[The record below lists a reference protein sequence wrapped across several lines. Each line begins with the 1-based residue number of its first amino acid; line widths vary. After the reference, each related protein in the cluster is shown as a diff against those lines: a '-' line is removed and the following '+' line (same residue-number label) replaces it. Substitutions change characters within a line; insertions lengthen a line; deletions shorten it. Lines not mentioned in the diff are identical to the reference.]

1 MPLPGDAGN
10 LAPGSRVLA
19 ENDPKPATMTD
30 ADRAFFEQEITGLLD
45 RLYGAA
51 LRLAKNRADAEDL
64 VAETVTKAWA
74 NFGALHD
81 RQCFRGWLFRIL
93 TNTFLSECRKTVPA
107 SIEALAE
114 AQGEDDEPAFSLFD
128 RLHQPFLLW
137 WGNPEQEF
145 LNKVLQQ
152 DLQKA
157 VDALP
162 EVFRVPVILSDL
174 QGLSYQEIAETL
186 GVPVGTVR
194 SRLNRGRSQLQKALW
209 QHAQEAGLK
218 PAPATDEK
226 PIHASQTG
234 EHHERH

>member
-1 MPLPGDAGN
+1 
-10 LAPGSRVLA
+10 
-19 ENDPKPATMTD
+19 MTN
-30 ADRAFFEQEITGLLD
+30 ADRTFFEQEIIGLLD

-74 NFGALHD
+74 NLHTLHD

-93 TNTFLSECRKTVPA
+93 TNTFLSECRKTEMT
-107 SIEALAE
+107 SLEALAE
-114 AQGEDDEPAFSLFD
+114 THGETDEEPAFSLFD

-162 EVFRVPVILSDL
+162 EVFRLPVILADL
-174 QGLSYQEIAETL
+174 QGLSYQEIAAAL
-186 GVPVGTVR
+186 DVPLGTVR
-194 SRLNRGRSQLQKALW
+194 SRLSRARSLLQKALW
-209 QHAQEAGLK
+209 QYAQEAGLK
-218 PAPATDEK
+218 PSASTDETSFQ
-226 PIHASQTG
+226 ALQTG

>member
-1 MPLPGDAGN
+1 M
-10 LAPGSRVLA
+10 SVLA
-19 ENDPKPATMTD
+19 DKDPKPSTMTD

-45 RLYGAA
+45 RLYGTA

-74 NFGALHD
+74 NFGSLRD

-93 TNTFLSECRKTVPA
+93 TNTFLSECRKTAPL

-114 AQGEDDEPAFSLFD
+114 AQSETEEEPAFSLFD

-162 EVFRVPVILSDL
+162 EVFRVPVILSEL

-186 GVPVGTVR
+186 GVPV
-194 SRLNRGRSQLQKALW
+194 LNRGRSQLQKALW

-218 PAPATDEK
+218 HAPAADK
-226 PIHASQTG
+226 KSSPISQTG

>member
-1 MPLPGDAGN
+1 M
-10 LAPGSRVLA
+10 SVLA
-19 ENDPKPATMTD
+19 DKDPKPSTMTD

-45 RLYGAA
+45 RLYGTA
-51 LRLAKNRADAEDL
+51 LRLSKNRADAEDL
-64 VAETVTKAWA
+64 VAETVTKAWV
-74 NFGALHD
+74 NFGSLHD

-93 TNTFLSECRKTVPA
+93 TNTFLSECRKTTPL

-114 AQGEDDEPAFSLFD
+114 AQDETDQEPAFSLFD

-218 PAPATDEK
+218 HAPAADKESSH
-226 PIHASQTG
+226 ISQTG

>member
-1 MPLPGDAGN
+1 
-10 LAPGSRVLA
+10 
-19 ENDPKPATMTD
+19 MTN

-64 VAETVTKAWA
+64 VAETVTRAWA
-74 NFGALHD
+74 NLHTLHD
-81 RQCFRGWLFRIL
+81 RNCFRGWLFRIL
-93 TNTFLSECRKTVPA
+93 TNTFLSECRKTETT

-114 AQGEDDEPAFSLFD
+114 AHGETDEEPAFSLFD

-162 EVFRVPVILSDL
+162 EVFRVPVILADL
-174 QGLSYQEIAETL
+174 QGPKLRIGEFAADAVMLKAGDADAIFADRPLLT
-186 GVPVGTVR
+186 
-194 SRLNRGRSQLQKALW
+194 QLQGIPGIRVIDDQRKAFCPRWGLSP
-209 QHAQEAGLK
+209 AQLRIDIFPLAGESAWNCCAVCK
-218 PAPATDEK
+218 R
-226 PIHASQTG
+226 I
-234 EHHERH
+234 

>member
-1 MPLPGDAGN
+1 M
-10 LAPGSRVLA
+10 SVLA
-19 ENDPKPATMTD
+19 DKDPKPSTMTD

-45 RLYGAA
+45 RLYGTA

-64 VAETVTKAWA
+64 VAETVTKAWV
-74 NFGALHD
+74 NFGSLHD

-93 TNTFLSECRKTVPA
+93 TNTFLSECRKTAPL

-114 AQGEDDEPAFSLFD
+114 AQGEDEEPAFSLFD

-218 PAPATDEK
+218 HAPAADKESS
-226 PIHASQTG
+226 PISQTG

>member
-1 MPLPGDAGN
+1 M
-10 LAPGSRVLA
+10 SVLA
-19 ENDPKPATMTD
+19 DKDSKPSTMTD
-30 ADRAFFEQEITGLLD
+30 TDRAFFEQEITGLLD
-45 RLYGAA
+45 RLYGTA

-74 NFGALHD
+74 NFGSLHD

-93 TNTFLSECRKTVPA
+93 TNTFLSECRKTAPL

-114 AQGEDDEPAFSLFD
+114 AQGEDEEPAFSLFD

-162 EVFRVPVILSDL
+162 EVFRVPVILADL
-174 QGLSYQEIAETL
+174 QGLSYQEIAAAL
-186 GVPVGTVR
+186 GVPLGTVR
-194 SRLNRGRSQLQKALW
+194 SRLSRARSLLQKALW

-218 PAPATDEK
+218 PSPTADESLF
-226 PIHASQTG
+226 HASQTG

>member
-1 MPLPGDAGN
+1 
-10 LAPGSRVLA
+10 
-19 ENDPKPATMTD
+19 MTD

-64 VAETVTKAWA
+64 VAEAVTKAWA
-74 NFGALHD
+74 NLHTLHD
-81 RQCFRGWLFRIL
+81 RHCFCGWLFRIL
-93 TNTFLSECRKTVPA
+93 TNTFLSECRKTKPA
-107 SIEALAE
+107 SLEALAE
-114 AQGEDDEPAFSLFD
+114 AQGETDEEPAFSLFD

-174 QGLSYQEIAETL
+174 QGFSYQEIAETL

-209 QHAQEAGLK
+209 QHAQEAGLRGTN
-218 PAPATDEK
+218 APANDT
-226 PIHASQTG
+226 PVHTSQTG
-234 EHHERH
+234 ERHERH

>member
-1 MPLPGDAGN
+1 
-10 LAPGSRVLA
+10 
-19 ENDPKPATMTD
+19 MTD
-30 ADRAFFEQEITGLLD
+30 ADRAFFEREITNLLD

-64 VAETVTKAWA
+64 VAEAITKAWA
-74 NFGALHD
+74 NFHTLHD
-81 RQCFRGWLFRIL
+81 RRCFRGWLFRIL
-93 TNTFLSECRKTVPA
+93 TNTFLSECRKTNPV
-107 SIEALAE
+107 SLEAAE
-114 AQGEDDEPAFSLFD
+114 AQGETDEEPAFSLFD

-137 WGNPEQEF
+137 WSNPEQEF

-162 EVFRVPVILSDL
+162 ETFRVPVILSDL
-174 QGLSYQEIAETL
+174 QGMSYQEIAEAL

-209 QHAQEAGLK
+209 QHAQEAGLRGAT
-218 PAPATDEK
+218 APVNDT
-226 PIHASQTG
+226 PVHAPQTG

>member
-1 MPLPGDAGN
+1 
-10 LAPGSRVLA
+10 
-19 ENDPKPATMTD
+19 MTD

-45 RLYGAA
+45 CLYGTA

-74 NFGALHD
+74 NFGSLHD
-81 RQCFRGWLFRIL
+81 RHCFRGWLFRIL
-93 TNTFLSECRKTVPA
+93 TNTFLSECRKTTPV

-114 AQGEDDEPAFSLFD
+114 ARDEDDGEPAFSLFD

-145 LNKVLQQ
+145 LDRVLQQ

-162 EVFRVPVILSDL
+162 ETFRVPVILCDL

-186 GVPVGTVR
+186 GVPVGTIR
-194 SRLNRGRSQLQKALW
+194 SRLNRGRAQLQKALW
-209 QHAQEAGLK
+209 QHAQEAGLR
-218 PAPATDEK
+218 PAPAADK
-226 PIHASQTG
+226 DSSYPSQTG

>member
-1 MPLPGDAGN
+1 
-10 LAPGSRVLA
+10 
-19 ENDPKPATMTD
+19 MTD

-74 NFGALHD
+74 NFGSLHD
-81 RQCFRGWLFRIL
+81 RGCFRAWIFRIL
-93 TNTFLSECRKTVPA
+93 TNTFFSECRRTRTLSLEEMTEHDDDPA
-107 SIEALAE
+107 PE
-114 AQGEDDEPAFSLFD
+114 AFSLFD

-162 EVFRVPVILSDL
+162 EVFRVPVILADL
-174 QGLSYQEIAETL
+174 QGLSYQEIAGAL
-186 GVPVGTVR
+186 GVPLGTVR
-194 SRLNRGRSQLQKALW
+194 SRLSRARSLLQKALW

-218 PAPATDEK
+218 PSPTADESLS
-226 PIHASQTG
+226 HTSQTG
-234 EHHERH
+234 EQHERH

>member
-1 MPLPGDAGN
+1 M
-10 LAPGSRVLA
+10 SVLA
-19 ENDPKPATMTD
+19 DKDPKLSTMTD

-45 RLYGAA
+45 RLYGTA
-51 LRLAKNRADAEDL
+51 LRLSKNRADAEDL

-74 NFGALHD
+74 NFGSLHD

-93 TNTFLSECRKTVPA
+93 TNTFLSECRKTAPL

-114 AQGEDDEPAFSLFD
+114 AQGEDEEPAFSLFD

-162 EVFRVPVILSDL
+162 KVFRVPVILSDL

-218 PAPATDEK
+218 HAPATDK
-226 PIHASQTG
+226 KSSPISQTG